1 MAMASRPQETATVR
15 LETGRVKATEHAF
28 VPGAETGWH
37 VHAYDY
43 VIVPL
48 TDGRLLLEE
57 PDGVTRCA
65 DLKAGIP
72 YAREAGVE
80 HNVVNAGDGEMRF
93 LEVEILR

>member
-1 MAMASRPQETATVR
+1 MAARPQAVTTVR
-15 LETGRVKATEHAF
+15 IDDGRVKATEHFF

-57 PDGVTRCA
+57 PGGIERHA
-65 DLKAGIP
+65 DLTLGIP
-72 YAREAGVE
+72 YARNAGVE
-80 HNVVNAGDGEMRF
+80 HNVVNAGSKEMRF
-93 LEVEILR
+93 LEIEIVS